1 MKLATTTFN
10 FLVAA
15 AVLAGC
21 GGGGGSSSSSSPPP
35 ETTSEGVT
43 KAFNT
48 GVVPTLNADAGLSIN
63 DTDSNGVRD
72 DVDALI
78 KSKYTVATDI
88 NAAIQFAK
96 ALQMTVSASS
106 PAPADVPTIA
116 TATIQAVDCATAQ
129 MGPAR
134 AGNMIDEIR
143 AATVN
148 TKDRFMA
155 YRETQAALSGQHA
168 VITEDDPK
176 TFCK

>member
-1 MKLATTTFN
+1 MKLATITFA
-10 FLVAA
+10 FLVATA
-15 AVLAGC
+15 MLSGC
-21 GGGGGSSSSSSPPP
+21 GGGGSSSSSSP

-43 KAFNT
+43 KALNT
-48 GVVPTLNADAGLSIN
+48 GVIPTLDAGTGLSIN
-63 DTDSNGVRD
+63 DADSNGVRD

-78 KSKYTVATDI
+78 KRKYTVATDI
-88 NAAIQFAK
+88 NAATQLAK
-96 ALQMTVSASS
+96 ALQMAVSASS

-116 TATIQAVDCATAQ
+116 TATTQAVDCATAQ

-134 AGNMIDEIR
+134 AADMIDEVR

-148 TKDRFMA
+148 TKDRLMA